1 MRSSGFLTLT
11 AALAFA
17 ALMASTTESCGR
29 GDSTEAAVPRPEG
42 FPRIERYDSVY
53 HPLDSVPVRFEV
65 NDSAV
70 IVPSKPGRDGDTWVT
85 LAYPRYGGARLFL
98 TFTPTTPASLPT
110 VLDNRAERMALNTGG
125 ARSELIELVSDGG
138 FSGRLMTTRS
148 STVTPLQFLASDP
161 HGSMVVS
168 GALFIGDAAEASS
181 PDSLTPVVDA
191 VRDDLLHALKHL
203 SL

>member
-1 MRSSGFLTLT
+1 
-11 AALAFA
+11 
-17 ALMASTTESCGR
+17 MAE
-29 GDSTEAAVPRPEG
+29 
-42 FPRIERYDSVY
+42 
-53 HPLDSVPVRFEV
+53 
-65 NDSAV
+65 
-70 IVPSKPGRDGDTWVT
+70 
-85 LAYPRYGGARLFL
+85 
-98 TFTPTTPASLPT
+98 
-110 VLDNRAERMALNTGG
+110 LDNRAERMALNTGG